1 MSAVSC
7 VFDSFKS
14 FMCPLW
20 RVGDAVPGAAKS
32 VCRVFS
38 EKGDLVWSE
47 LSIFVDF
54 CRFFW
59 DIFTK
64 IPQNNEKGTT
74 EKSRSNEHRKKGTRR
89 YSERYSGRY
98 IQRALHTADATYS
111 GRYIQWTLHTAGATY
126 SGRSSEEEDWSTMIA
141 ISPITVS
148 ASSRLSRTI
157 HPVNVR
163 APKSPGARVRV
174 KSTPSPDAFVLPEDE
189 FQLFYKVSDYD
200 CSRMSDSPLL
210 RDHVGL
216 FTYALSD
223 FEGDGH
229 EVKLTREKL
238 ETIGKINVD
247 RKHVS
252 LLNVGIASSHCRNL
266 GWIKVIDAF
275 RSGGAQ
281 SISYQF
287 QHRYAELYED
297 I

>member
-1 MSAVSC
+1 M
-7 VFDSFKS
+7 
-14 FMCPLW
+14 W
-20 RVGDAVPGAAKS
+20 T
-32 VCRVFS
+32 
-38 EKGDLVWSE
+38 
-47 LSIFVDF
+47 FVDF
-54 CRFFW
+54 SG
-59 DIFTK
+59 IFSPKFHKTTK
-64 IPQNNEKGTT
+64 KVPPKNLGRTST
-74 EKSRSNEHRKKGTRR
+74 ERK
-89 YSERYSGRY
+89 
-98 IQRALHTADATYS
+98 APDA
-111 GRYIQWTLHTAGATY
+111 TAGATY